1 MMQASGRFLVL
12 LAKIV
17 TLGAA
22 DRVGAEDKDDDDG
35 RNDLEYDTDPG
46 RGLNSFFDAGEWKV
60 SCLVGERPHL
70 HHVGRHPAQKC
81 HFLSCLDHKVWRG
94 LQEPKLSG
102 ESQYKARKNGTTV
115 RDGTA
120 KHKMKKK

>member
-35 RNDLEYDTDPG
+35 RNDLEYDTDSG
-46 RGLNSFFDAGEWKV
+46 DEE
-60 SCLVGERPHL
+60 ERRQG
-70 HHVGRHPAQKC
+70 VKQ
-81 HFLSCLDHKVWRG
+81 FL
-94 LQEPKLSG
+94 
-102 ESQYKARKNGTTV
+102 
-115 RDGTA
+115 
-120 KHKMKKK
+120 